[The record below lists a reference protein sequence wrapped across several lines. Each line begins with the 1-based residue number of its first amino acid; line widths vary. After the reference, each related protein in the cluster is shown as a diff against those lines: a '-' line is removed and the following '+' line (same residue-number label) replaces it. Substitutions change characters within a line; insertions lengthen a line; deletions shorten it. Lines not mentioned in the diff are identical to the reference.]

1 MKQKNEDVV
10 ERTSKKDKLTARENN
25 IGSSPNKE
33 RKKIKEKDKT
43 QEKDRPKEK
52 KIFLEKDKIKYKSN

>member
-1 MKQKNEDVV
+1 MKQKKEDVV

-33 RKKIKEKDKT
+33 RKKIKERNLTPQKYR
-43 QEKDRPKEK
+43 EPKETK
-52 KIFLEKDKIKYKSN
+52 KLKKQS